1 MAEMTPEWAADIES
15 EFADILKQSGKVLR
29 RDPELHF
36 SVAMNAMAAG
46 VATTLT
52 ALGYDEPPAG
62 FEEKFREVLEAVT
75 DLLSDTGHA
84 IRTAEIYRLYLM
96 AVEETAIL
104 EKRARLSAEFRA
116 EWAAKGYKLEPD
128 VKEGG

>member
-1 MAEMTPEWAADIES
+1 MAEMTPEVAADIES
-15 EFADILKQSGKVLR
+15 EFADVLKQTRKVLR
-29 RDPELHF
+29 RDPELHY

-75 DLLSDTGHA
+75 ELLSDTGHA

-96 AVEETAIL
+96 AVAETDIQEEKA
-104 EKRARLSAEFRA
+104 AVRA
-116 EWAAKGYKLEPD
+116 ELAAKFKMEPD
-128 VKEGG
+128 VKDVG